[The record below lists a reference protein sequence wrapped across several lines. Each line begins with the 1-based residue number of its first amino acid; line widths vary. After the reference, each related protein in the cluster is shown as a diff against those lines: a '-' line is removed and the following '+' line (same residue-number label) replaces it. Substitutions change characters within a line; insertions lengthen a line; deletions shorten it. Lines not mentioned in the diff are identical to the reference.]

1 MGLLGRKTQSGPDRY
16 ESMAGVPVLNKGV
29 SIADE
34 QAEKLSLTVTIKRG
48 NGFLDRFRPTVMN
61 RRIKLDELGS
71 FVVRLIDGKRNM
83 LDIVAAFEAKYKT
96 NRRETQLSVVAFLK
110 SLARKGVASIVIE

>member
-1 MGLLGRKTQSGPDRY
+1 MGFFGRKTQSGLDRY

-34 QAEKLSLTVTIKRG
+34 QAEKLSLTVRIKRG
-48 NGFLDRFRPTVMN
+48 NRFLDRFRPEVIN
-61 RRIKLDELGS
+61 RRIKLDDLGS
-71 FVVRLIDGKRNM
+71 FVVRMIDGKRNV
-83 LDIVAAFEAKYKT
+83 LDIVEAFEAKYKT

-110 SLARKGVASIVIE
+110 SLARRGVASIVIE